1 MHSDLVMKE
10 RQRLAELLMRER
22 AALILR
28 WRRQVKELRSARQL
42 DTPTLIDHVPQFVN
56 ELASALR
63 TGTPE
68 TITEAVD
75 EARSAASH
83 GSQRVEDGF
92 DIVEVVAEY
101 NILRE
106 CIHDLAAENGLIIQ
120 GEMFHVINRLL
131 DGAIGS
137 AVQNYSIAQ
146 ALEVQRRREEHLA
159 FIAHDL
165 RTPLNAI
172 AMAARLL
179 TQGGAPDV
187 AMLQKT
193 LNRNVEHL
201 STLVS
206 EVLKENSNLVTEVG
220 VKLERR
226 WFDLWPVVE
235 GLIHELHPIAG
246 TGSTKLINE
255 VVPDLRVYADASLLV
270 RVLQNLIANA
280 IAHTPRGE
288 IVIGARE
295 SATGTM
301 AEIWV
306 SDNGSGIPAEKLER
320 VFDKYET
327 DNKEEHG
334 AGLGLAIVKTF
345 VEAHGGNVSIE
356 SKPDVGSV
364 FRLTLPNAVGI
375 GTTGKASPA

>member
-10 RQRLAELLMRER
+10 RQRLAELLTRER

-63 TGTPE
+63 TGAPE

-137 AVQNYSIAQ
+137 AVQNFSIAQ

-179 TQGGAPDV
+179 TQGGMPDV

-193 LNRNVEHL
+193 LNRNIEHL

-226 WFDLWPVVE
+226 WFDLWPMVE
-235 GLIHELHPIAG
+235 GLIHELHPMAG

-255 VVPDLRVYADASLLV
+255 VAPDLRVYADASLLV
-270 RVLQNLIANA
+270 RMLQNLIANA

-288 IVIGARE
+288 IVVGAKE
-295 SATGTM
+295 AGTGSLV
-301 AEIWV
+301 EVWV
-306 SDNGSGIPAEKLER
+306 SDNGAGIPAEKLER

-345 VEAHGGNVSIE
+345 VEAHGGNVSVD

-375 GTTGKASPA
+375 GKTDKPSP

>member
-10 RQRLAELLMRER
+10 RQRLAELLTRER

-75 EARSAASH
+75 EARGAASH
-83 GSQRVEDGF
+83 GSQRVIDGF

-137 AVQNYSIAQ
+137 AVQNFSIAQ

-179 TQGGAPDV
+179 TQGGMPDV

-193 LNRNVEHL
+193 LNRNIEHL

-226 WFDLWPVVE
+226 WFDLWPMVE
-235 GLIHELHPIAG
+235 GLIHELHPMAG

-255 VVPDLRVYADASLLV
+255 VAPDLRVYADASLLV
-270 RVLQNLIANA
+270 RMLQNLIANA

-288 IVIGARE
+288 IVVGAKE
-295 SATGTM
+295 AGTGSLV
-301 AEIWV
+301 EVWV
-306 SDNGSGIPAEKLER
+306 SDNGAGIPAEKLER

-345 VEAHGGNVSIE
+345 VEAHGGNVSVD

-375 GTTGKASPA
+375 GKTDKPSP